1 MLGLFDSTK
10 ARELSSVVRICVA
23 LKPPCPKSRETR
35 ASFRLGKHC
44 WPLVEAVMAG
54 VITSIPGLSTASI
67 WVAFGSDAISVA
79 VPGVASVSR
88 WLLSQLARTVI
99 ADADPPATYANDPW
113 SRNATLRGATG
124 SGGTLLS
131 TSCGEYTN
139 SVLPAAMNALKL
151 SGEKSAEI
159 ALPMM
164 NVSTRFEP
172 VSNTRT
178 RPPAT
183 SETITFTPSGEIA
196 RTLPGTCGTCDT
208 PLVVRSTVIN
218 PAALPRKARLPAGL
232 ISSELGAEG
241 RVIAVPAVF
250 VLVSIGTIDVPALL
264 AASTVVEF

>member
-1 MLGLFDSTK
+1 
-10 ARELSSVVRICVA
+10 
-23 LKPPCPKSRETR
+23 
-35 ASFRLGKHC
+35 
-44 WPLVEAVMAG
+44 
-54 VITSIPGLSTASI
+54 
-67 WVAFGSDAISVA
+67 
-79 VPGVASVSR
+79 
-88 WLLSQLARTVI
+88 
-99 ADADPPATYANDPW
+99 
-113 SRNATLRGATG
+113 ATG

-264 AASTVVEF
+264 AASTVVEFAVPVTVIVIGLPYTARPRFELQLGGVHDAITVAVPGAIPLINPPATTVATAGAEEL